1 MTLYRDIIK
10 EAWQITWRRRF
21 LWFFGLFA
29 VLLGNGG
36 EYEILFQNIDAVSNQ
51 QTLIYNLQNI
61 SNTGQLQTYW
71 DNIASYFSN
80 YTASSIGIFVL
91 VLAIFVLIVWL
102 VVISQA
108 GLIDSTL
115 KIKAGKKADLES
127 GFQAGRK
134 YFSPIFILNLISRVF
149 VYTLLFL
156 IGIPLVYLFLSKE
169 SLGWNI
175 AFSIVSFII
184 LVPIS
189 IIISFVI
196 KYASAFVVHKG
207 QGVGAALRNGWK
219 LFIKNWLIS
228 IEMAFVVLLINF
240 SLGLGLIIFLG
251 IVAIP
256 FVLLGIIFYLVGTS
270 VGVYVLGVVATVV
283 LIAAAFIVGAFI
295 AAFQFVAW
303 TLLYRRLLGDK
314 DTSKIIRLFKRLP
327 DYTRK
332 PS

>member
-1 MTLYRDIIK
+1 
-10 EAWQITWRRRF
+10 
-21 LWFFGLFA
+21 
-29 VLLGNGG
+29 
-36 EYEILFQNIDAVSNQ
+36 
-51 QTLIYNLQNI
+51 
-61 SNTGQLQTYW
+61 
-71 DNIASYFSN
+71 
-80 YTASSIGIFVL
+80 
-91 VLAIFVLIVWL
+91 
-102 VVISQA
+102 
-108 GLIDSTL
+108 
-115 KIKAGKKADLES
+115 
-127 GFQAGRK
+127 
-134 YFSPIFILNLISRVF
+134 
-149 VYTLLFL
+149 LLFL

-175 AFSIVSFII
+175 AFSVISFII